1 MGLVLALAIQML
13 VAPAGA
19 VTLRPGDLVVT
30 ALAPEKAVILV
41 DPLGPPASNQTVI
54 SSGGHLRTPTG
65 VAIVNGPSGYSI
77 LVVDSTCCGGKGGV
91 IAVNPTD
98 GSQTIVSPVPGAT
111 NVFANPIGI
120 AVSPDGAVFVVD
132 ESCCGGRGGVIAV
145 AADGSQTVVS
155 SGQLFQA
162 PAGIAV
168 TPTRDLYVADG
179 AAGLIQVSLPGGS

>member
-1 MGLVLALAIQML
+1 M
-13 VAPAGA
+13 
-19 VTLRPGDLVVT
+19 
-30 ALAPEKAVILV
+30 
-41 DPLGPPASNQTVI
+41 
-54 SSGGHLRTPTG
+54 
-65 VAIVNGPSGYSI
+65 
-77 LVVDSTCCGGKGGV
+77 